1 MNDTVEEEEEEMK
14 DVNCV
19 WYVGS
24 VTSSYEYESPFEDVG
39 CCRAA
44 VILNREA
51 GGGGWSE

>member
-51 GGGGWSE
+51 SGGWSE